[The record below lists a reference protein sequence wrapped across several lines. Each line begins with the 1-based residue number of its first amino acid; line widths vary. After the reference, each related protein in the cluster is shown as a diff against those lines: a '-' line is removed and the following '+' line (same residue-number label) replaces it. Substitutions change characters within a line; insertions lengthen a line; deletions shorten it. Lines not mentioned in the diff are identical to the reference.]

1 MAHNMKRSPFSGTGK
16 VFSFTLKQ
24 AILSKGWLT
33 STILIAVLLL
43 AGIPLILFGIS
54 KAAEKDQEQNTA
66 ESVRTVYVADETEGE
81 ADFSVLKQ
89 AGSYEQVSYIVC
101 SSMDEAVQSAS
112 GESNAVVLR
121 VSKPAENYAL
131 TVYLTDDTAVSRS
144 KASSFAGFVEKNFA
158 SILMQKAEMTQEDVL
173 LLSMP
178 VLTETASL
186 SDKPQEEDA
195 DQSTMAKVL
204 SMIVPFMAAMT
215 VYMMVVLYGQSMAN
229 SVMLEKTSKLM
240 ETILTAVHPFA
251 LMLGKLLAT
260 ACAAV
265 MQIVIW
271 LFALFGG
278 FIGGIGFAMRMVP
291 DTGSE
296 TVLMLDA
303 ATKSMGSIS
312 IAGVFAAVIVLGI
325 GFLLYLTVATV
336 SGALASKTE
345 DLNKTNVIYALVIV
359 ASLLLCLRPEVNEVS
374 DNARLLSGDLWLRFF
389 PFTAVL
395 VLPSD
400 LILGK
405 ISLLTGIGA
414 ILVMIVSVG
423 LMVWLAAS
431 VYKMMVLYRGTPP
444 TPKRII
450 AMLKEEREH
459 KKNPPQADS

>member
-1 MAHNMKRSPFSGTGK
+1 MAHNMKRNPFSGTGK
-16 VFSFTLKQ
+16 VFSFTLRQ
-24 AILSKGWLT
+24 TIFSKGWLT
-33 STILIAVLLL
+33 STIVVAVLLIV
-43 AGIPLILFGIS
+43 GIPLILFGVS
-54 KAAEKDQEQNTA
+54 KAAEKDSDKKTA
-66 ESVRTVYVADETEGE
+66 DAVETVYVTDETEGE
-81 ADFSVLKQ
+81 ADYSVLKQ
-89 AGSYEQVSYIVC
+89 TGSYENVSYIAC
-101 SSMDEAVQSAS
+101 SSMDEAIQSS
-112 GESNAVVLR
+112 TGDSNAVILR
-121 VSKPAENYAL
+121 VAKPGGSYAL
-131 TVYLTDDTAVSRS
+131 TVYLPVGTAVSRS
-144 KASSFAGFVEKNFA
+144 KASSFGSFVEKNFA
-158 SILMQKAEMTQEDVL
+158 AVLMQKADMTQEDVL

-178 VLTETASL
+178 VVTETASV
-186 SDKPQEEDA
+186 SDKPQEDDA
-195 DQSTMAKVL
+195 EQDTMAKVL
-204 SMIVPFMAAMT
+204 GMVVPFMAAMT
-215 VYMMVVLYGQSMAN
+215 VYMMVVLYGQSMSN
-229 SVMLEKTSKLM
+229 SVMLEKSSKLM

-265 MQIVIW
+265 VQIVIW
-271 LFALFGG
+271 LFALIGG
-278 FIGGIGFAMRMVP
+278 IIGGIGFALRMVP

-312 IAGVFAAVIVLGI
+312 IAGVFASVIVLAI

-374 DNARLLSGDLWLRFF
+374 DSARLLSGDLWLRFF

-405 ISLLTGIGA
+405 IGLLTGIGA
-414 ILVMIVSVG
+414 IVLMIAAVG
-423 LMVWLAAS
+423 LRVWLAATI
-431 VYKMMVLYRGTPP
+431 YKMMVLYRGTPP
-444 TPKRII
+444 TPKRLI

-459 KKNPPQADS
+459 RKNPPQADL